1 MRLTVLAA
9 VFASVAMADPAAK
22 SWDTPIRVINEKNQV
37 RWSSDGGVCLSPPA
51 WATVDGEFRRLQ
63 ALERLHNSESSPGKW
78 FLAGMGAGAAI
89 VIGAAAA
96 VYAVTR

>member
-1 MRLTVLAA
+1 MRLAALAA
-9 VFASVAMADPAAK
+9 VVSSVALADPAAK

-37 RWSSDGGVCLSPPA
+37 RWSSDGGTCLTPLA

-63 ALERLHNSESSPGKW
+63 AVEQLHNSESSPSKW
-78 FLAGMGAGAAI
+78 FFAGMGAGAAI